1 MRIGSNSM
9 KEKVNEEKVAQEGFE
24 EMDAQWESV
33 HGIKRDEHQRF
44 LLAPYVDFESN
55 AEFAQF
61 VRMNELRMKA
71 KKTEEEE

>member
-1 MRIGSNSM
+1 MNYIETQR
-9 KEKVNEEKVAQEGFE
+9 KKDAEKALIEQ
-24 EMDAQWESV
+24 DAQWESV
-33 HGIKRDEHQRF
+33 HGTKRDEHQRF